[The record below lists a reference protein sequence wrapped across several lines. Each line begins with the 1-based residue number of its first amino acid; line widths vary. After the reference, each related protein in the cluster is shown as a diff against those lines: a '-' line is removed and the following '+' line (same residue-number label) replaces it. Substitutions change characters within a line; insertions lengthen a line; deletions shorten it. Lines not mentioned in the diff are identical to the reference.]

1 MQIKFIYPRWGSSD
15 LRWSVFLNKIKNAG
29 YEGVEIDLPLES
41 IKKNEI
47 CSILKDLELD
57 FVAQHWETK
66 EVDFTKHQEQ
76 YRRHLYN
83 LVEAHPL
90 FVNSHTGM
98 DFFSHSQNATL
109 IEMAHK
115 VELETG
121 VIITHETHRSRF
133 SYAAHAC
140 LTYLE
145 EYPFLKL
152 TSDLSHWCCVAESL
166 LENQPKAVQRA
177 IEHTYHIHAR
187 VGSAQS
193 PQVID
198 PRDGNYKTELDLF
211 TEWWCLMIKSAQ
223 TKKRPYITVTPE
235 YGPHPYSIYKANTT
249 IPLGDQW
256 EINGFI
262 KNHLAESIKH
272 FPSIICAT

>member
-15 LRWSVFLNKIKNAG
+15 LPWSVFLNKIKNAG
-29 YEGVEIDLPLES
+29 YQGVEIDLPFES

-47 CSILKDLELD
+47 CSMLKDMELD
-57 FVAQHWETK
+57 FVGQHWETK
-66 EVDFTKHQEQ
+66 EADFNKHQEQ
-76 YRRHLYN
+76 YKRQLYN
-83 LVEAHPL
+83 LVEANPL

-98 DFFSHSQNATL
+98 DFFTHKQNSAL
-109 IEMAHK
+109 IETAHEI
-115 VELETG
+115 ELESG
-121 VIITHETHRSRF
+121 VTITHETHRSRF
-133 SYAAHAC
+133 SFAAHAC
-140 LTYLE
+140 LPYLE

-166 LENQPKAVQRA
+166 LENQAYAVEKA

-198 PRDGNYKTELDLF
+198 PRDSNYKTELDLF
-211 TEWWCLMIKSAQ
+211 TNWWVLMIKKAFK
-223 TKKRPYITVTPE
+223 KKRPFITITPE
-235 YGPHPYSIYKANTT
+235 YGPHPYSLFKTNTK
-249 IPLGDQW
+249 IPMGDQW
-256 EINGFI
+256 EINTFI

-272 FPSIICAT
+272 IPSVICS

>member
-15 LRWSVFLNKIKNAG
+15 LPWSVFLNKIKNAG
-29 YEGVEIDLPLES
+29 YQGVEIDLPLES

-47 CSILKDLELD
+47 CWMLKDLELD
-57 FVAQHWETK
+57 FVGQHWETQ
-66 EVDFTKHQEQ
+66 EADFNKHQEQ
-76 YRRHLYN
+76 YKRQLYN
-83 LVEAHPL
+83 LVEANPL

-98 DFFSHSQNATL
+98 DFFTHKQNSSL
-109 IEMAHK
+109 IEAAHEI
-115 VELETG
+115 ELESG
-121 VIITHETHRSRF
+121 VTITHETHRSRF
-133 SYAAHAC
+133 SFAAHAC

-166 LENQPKAVQRA
+166 LENQAYAVEKA

-198 PRDGNYKTELDLF
+198 PQDSNYKTELDLF
-211 TEWWCLMIKSAQ
+211 TNWWVLMIKKALG
-223 TKKRPYITVTPE
+223 KKRPYITITPE
-235 YGPHPYSIYKANTT
+235 YGPYPYSLYKSNTQ
-249 IPLGDQW
+249 IPMGDQW
-256 EINGFI
+256 EINSFI

-272 FPSIICAT
+272 IPSVICP

>member
-140 LTYLE
+140 LPYLE

-235 YGPHPYSIYKANTT
+235 YGPHPYSIYKANTK

-272 FPSIICAT
+272 FPSIIGP